1 MPPLESSVTPVA
13 PRAMQQLALP
23 PGPVPAM
30 AIPETDAED
39 VSLPL
44 SHYLWILRR
53 HGWRIAAFVGAM
65 IFATAIVSVRLT
77 PLYESTATLYVD
89 RQEAKGVV
97 GQDSQVN
104 TYSNLDAESFLASQI
119 KLIQSDSVVRPVA
132 QKYNLLEKED
142 RSRKSRICRRR
153 ARRPSYSRS

>member
-1 MPPLESSVTPVA
+1 MTPVETSIA
-13 PRAMQQLALP
+13 PRSVQPLALP
-23 PGPVPAM
+23 PAPIPALT
-30 AIPETDAED
+30 ISETDAED

-53 HGWRIAAFVGAM
+53 HGWRIAAFVAAM
-65 IFATAIVSVRLT
+65 LFAAAIVSVRLT

-119 KLIQSDSVVRPVA
+119 RLIQSDSVVRPVA
-132 QKYNLLEKED
+132 QKYNLLEREGRIRKETD
-142 RSRKSRICRRR
+142 RPA
-153 ARRPSYSRS
+153 AREAAIIR